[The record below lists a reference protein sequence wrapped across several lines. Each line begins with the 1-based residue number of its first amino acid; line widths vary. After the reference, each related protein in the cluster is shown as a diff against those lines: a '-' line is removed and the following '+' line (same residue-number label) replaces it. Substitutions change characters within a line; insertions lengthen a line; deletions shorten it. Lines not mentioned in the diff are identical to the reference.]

1 MPPRESGRDWSE
13 SGRDD
18 GGRSQCSLS
27 SSSYDTAGSTH
38 VFGSVGSSFA
48 SIDHH
53 HDAAS
58 EPRTTT
64 TTTVIKAVTKTS
76 DDPRFGGRNP
86 SSSRLGPRGLD
97 GSGSALAALQDAI
110 ASGVID
116 PPAPTTTSR
125 PRRRSEP
132 EPMHLQSLLF
142 STMHPKDADD
152 DAEEKPEPKRRSV
165 DEQEFADRMGIPPA
179 SNPGATTV
187 TRQKTPRG
195 LPVMTQLVDRR
206 AASGSQWRWGE
217 WGAGAFDSFPD
228 ELPSASPRGS
238 GEWRRRRS
246 FSAGDMELRAA
257 AMAAV
262 KSVREDQAR
271 SRVGS
276 PVA

>member
-1 MPPRESGRDWSE
+1 MDWSE
-13 SGRDD
+13 AGRDD
-18 GGRSQCSLS
+18 GAPSRCSVS

-38 VFGSVGSSFA
+38 VPSVGSSFA

-53 HDAAS
+53 HDAAF

-64 TTTVIKAVTKTS
+64 KTVTKTVTKTS
-76 DDPRFGGRNP
+76 DDPSVGRNP
-86 SSSRLGPRGLD
+86 SSSRLGRGLD

-110 ASGVID
+110 ASGMID
-116 PPAPTTTSR
+116 PPAPPTTSR

-142 STMHPKDADD
+142 STMRPRDDAADDADD
-152 DAEEKPEPKRRSV
+152 DDEKPETKRRSV

-179 SNPGATTV
+179 SNPRGATV

-206 AASGSQWRWGE
+206 ALAGEILWGE
-217 WGAGAFDSFPD
+217 WLSRDKSPGAGAFDSFPD

>member
-1 MPPRESGRDWSE
+1 MDWSE
-13 SGRDD
+13 AGRDD
-18 GGRSQCSLS
+18 GAPSRCSVS

-38 VFGSVGSSFA
+38 VPSVGSSFA

-53 HDAAS
+53 HDAAF

-64 TTTVIKAVTKTS
+64 KTVTKTVTKTS
-76 DDPRFGGRNP
+76 DDPSVGRNP
-86 SSSRLGPRGLD
+86 SSSRLGRGLD

-110 ASGVID
+110 ASGMID
-116 PPAPTTTSR
+116 PPAPPTTSR

-142 STMHPKDADD
+142 STMRPRDDDAADD
-152 DAEEKPEPKRRSV
+152 DEKPETKRRSV

-179 SNPGATTV
+179 SNPRGATV

-206 AASGSQWRWGE
+206 ALAGEIRWGE
-217 WGAGAFDSFPD
+217 WLSRDKSPGAGAFESFPD

-257 AMAAV
+257 AMAAI

-271 SRVGS
+271 LRVGS

>member
-1 MPPRESGRDWSE
+1 M
-13 SGRDD
+13 
-18 GGRSQCSLS
+18 
-27 SSSYDTAGSTH
+27 
-38 VFGSVGSSFA
+38 
-48 SIDHH
+48 
-53 HDAAS
+53 
-58 EPRTTT
+58 
-64 TTTVIKAVTKTS
+64 
-76 DDPRFGGRNP
+76 
-86 SSSRLGPRGLD
+86 
-97 GSGSALAALQDAI
+97 
-110 ASGVID
+110 ID
-116 PPAPTTTSR
+116 PPAPPTTSR

-142 STMHPKDADD
+142 STMRPRDDAADDADD
-152 DAEEKPEPKRRSV
+152 DDEKPETKRRSV

-187 TRQKTPRG
+187 TRQKTSRG

-206 AASGSQWRWGE
+206 ALAGEILWGE
-217 WGAGAFDSFPD
+217 WLSRDKSPGAGAFDSFPD

-257 AMAAV
+257 AMAAI

-271 SRVGS
+271 LRVGS